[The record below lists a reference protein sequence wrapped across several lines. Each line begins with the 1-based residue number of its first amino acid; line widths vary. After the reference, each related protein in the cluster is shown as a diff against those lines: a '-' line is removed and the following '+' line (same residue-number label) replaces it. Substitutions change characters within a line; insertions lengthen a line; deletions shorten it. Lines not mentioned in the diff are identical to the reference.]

1 MKIEESKYKFIYRH
15 KISEPFGNF
24 YIFDDYVISE
34 INEGIHFNWALAE
47 IVIEQIYDSFGS
59 RNVKLSFISNRINSY
74 SLHPQDWMCFY
85 KQGYQLQAYAI
96 VAYNKIGLMNVILE
110 KLFSQTRIRKFHHLD
125 DAVNWIEEIKT
136 RDLESY
142 A

>member
-1 MKIEESKYKFIYRH
+1 MKIESSKYRGLYRY

-34 INEGIHFNWALAE
+34 INEGVHFNWELAE
-47 IVIEQIYDSFGS
+47 IVIEQVYDYFGS
-59 RNVKLSFISNRINSY
+59 RDIKLSYISNRIHSY
-74 SLHPQDWMCFY
+74 SLHPQDWLRFY
-85 KQGYQLQAYAI
+85 QERHQLEAFAI

-110 KLFSQTRIRKFHHLD
+110 KLFSQTRIRKFRNLD
-125 DAVNWIEEIKT
+125 VAIEWVSEIKIQ
-136 RDLESY
+136 DQEHS